1 MRRAKGAQAR
11 QGRADG
17 AVCAESGEQEQVMER
32 SEWERVDNYLNGR
45 LVEEDP
51 VLDAVLRANQ
61 DAGLPAIDVSEAQGK
76 FLHLMVLATGARRVL
91 EVGTLGGYSTIWLAR
106 AVGAGGRV
114 VTLEMDDHHADV
126 AAANFERAGMAD
138 RIELRRGP
146 ALRTLPHL
154 EGGPAFDLVFID
166 ADKPNNLA
174 YLQWAIRLS
183 RRGAVVIVDN
193 VVRRGG
199 VADAAS
205 SDPSVTGTR
214 AMLDWIAGN
223 PALTATGMQ
232 TVGAKGWD
240 GFVMAVVA

>member
-1 MRRAKGAQAR
+1 
-11 QGRADG
+11 
-17 AVCAESGEQEQVMER
+17 MER
-32 SEWERVDNYLNGR
+32 SGWERVDSYLNGR
-45 LVEEDP
+45 LLGDDP

-114 VTLEMDDHHADV
+114 VTLEMDDLHADV

-138 RIELRRGP
+138 RIDLRRGP

-199 VADAAS
+199 VADTAS
-205 SDPSVTGTR
+205 NDPSIRGTR